1 MAGNIKINIDTSL
14 YRMPTQNDIAEAKDY
29 ILKREEN
36 ARILQEQI
44 DEILADVAE
53 KVVIICYKYN
63 VDAKNFSISSTYN
76 EQMMEEITEVMDEAE
91 EEILSLIN
99 RYSTR
104 CTEDRNRISIL
115 AAWIALL
122 GKGSRKLQDTLYGYM
137 YKFLKDIEASVAAFR
152 YSNVKLADAI
162 AKIRTNLHTIYTMPE
177 IRKAFL
183 RAEEF
188 MATYIRSR
196 GVQYGGVGLSNN
208 GSTNV
213 TNMAKIT
220 LQMAWMREQGMEF
233 EEKGAVG
240 YWQGRGS
247 LYNCDVCDEETGFH
261 PDIAEIYEKSYPHP
275 HCQCWRVPVFTKDV
289 SL

>member
-36 ARILQEQI
+36 ARILESKI
-44 DEILADVAE
+44 DDLLADAAE
-53 KVVIICYKYN
+53 RITVICYKYQFN
-63 VDAKNFSISSTYN
+63 EKRFTIARGFN
-76 EQMMEEITEVMDEAE
+76 EQMMDEIAEVMDKLEAD
-91 EEILSLIN
+91 IMSLVYDYSLSV
-99 RYSTR
+99 TDD
-104 CTEDRNRISIL
+104 EKHRNAL

-122 GKGSRKLQDTLYGYM
+122 GRGNRNFQDTLDGYL
-137 YKFLKDIEASVAAFR
+137 YKFMKDMEAAIAALR
-152 YSNVKLADAI
+152 YANISMADAI
-162 AKIRTNLHTIYTMPE
+162 TKLKSNLHSIYTLPE
-177 IRKAFL
+177 VIAAFK
-183 RAEEF
+183 ESGKF
-188 MATYIRSR
+188 NATFIRSK
-196 GVQYGGVGLSNN
+196 GIQPGGVGLSNN